1 MDRTIPCNRVAGGRA
16 RIRELSKVHGLAC
29 AYVYHAADGNLHPL
43 ILFDARKPDELER
56 AQRFGADILELCLEV
71 GGTIS
76 GEHGVGLEKI
86 DSMCT
91 QFSPAELECFHGIK
105 RAFDP
110 LSLLNP
116 GKAVPTLHRCAEL
129 GAMHVQG
136 GRLPHP
142 ELP

>member
-1 MDRTIPCNRVAGGRA
+1 MSTAERFHRA
-16 RIRELSKVHGLAC
+16 RRDPELAVLEGF
-29 AYVYHAADGNLHPL
+29 HALKHAL
-43 ILFDARKPDELER
+43 
-56 AQRFGADILELCLEV
+56 RFGADILELCLEV

-86 DSMCT
+86 DSMCS

-142 ELP
+142 ELPRF